1 MPWAH
6 TCQLK
11 DGATSQTWQR
21 DVAGEGDV
29 LPLPRAAQSP
39 ALGRP
44 APVVTL
50 LHLHDVAMMSDLE
63 PLPTSPLEDRSSRAP
78 RPLAGEPAGRM
89 GYRAKDLQPREP
101 ETSLQNT
108 QGSTVGSRSAQKTP
122 RKGPGFPEHKAHFH
136 SKQQETGSQTQH
148 PLYLCFSF
156 FLHRLV
162 FTFLCIFKKLH
173 SIRSYYKIVA
183 LFPVLYSTSL
193 EPYT

>member
-50 LHLHDVAMMSDLE
+50 LHLHDVAMMNDLE

-78 RPLAGEPAGRM
+78 RPLAGEPAGGM

-108 QGSTVGSRSAQKTP
+108 QGSTVGSRTAQKTP
-122 RKGPGFPEHKAHFH
+122 RKSPGFPEHKAHFH
-136 SKQQETGSQTQH
+136 SKQRETGSQTQH
-148 PLYLCFSF
+148 PLYLSFSF
-156 FLHRLV
+156 F
-162 FTFLCIFKKLH
+162 FFFSQISFYIFCAFFK
-173 SIRSYYKIVA
+173 SYTPLKV
-183 LFPVLYSTSL
+183 T
-193 EPYT
+193 TK

>member
-44 APVVTL
+44 SPVVTL

-63 PLPTSPLEDRSSRAP
+63 PLPTSPLEDWSSRAP
-78 RPLAGEPAGRM
+78 CPLAGEPAGGM
-89 GYRAKDLQPREP
+89 GYRAKDSQPREP
-101 ETSLQNT
+101 GTSLQNT
-108 QGSTVGSRSAQKTP
+108 QGSTVGSRTAQKTP
-122 RKGPGFPEHKAHFH
+122 RKSPV
-136 SKQQETGSQTQH
+136 SQSTRH
-148 PLYLCFSF
+148 IFIPNSERLESDTTPLYLCFSV

-162 FTFLCIFKKLH
+162 FTFLCVFKKLH

-183 LFPVLYSTSL
+183 LFPVLHSTSL

>member
-78 RPLAGEPAGRM
+78 RALAGEPAGRM

-101 ETSLQNT
+101 ETSLQDT
-108 QGSTVGSRSAQKTP
+108 QGSTVGSRTAQKTP
-122 RKGPGFPEHKAHFH
+122 RKAPVSQSTRHIFIPNSKRLGVRHNTHFIFVF
-136 SKQQETGSQTQH
+136 
-148 PLYLCFSF
+148 LF
-156 FLHRLV
+156 FC
-162 FTFLCIFKKLH
+162 TD
-173 SIRSYYKIVA
+173 
-183 LFPVLYSTSL
+183 
-193 EPYT
+193 